1 MPSLFKYT
9 ATNYTGTYALVSMY
23 DSYAQT
29 TVDMGD
35 ARGFTLQL
43 RPSSADDPHDDQDLY
58 DLVLRRQQQQQPE
71 PNTTTPTT
79 NNNDDNDD
87 DFLLVAQMTVVAD
100 EYEIAGQRYT
110 DDIVEVYL
118 VTTTIPETIQSDSA
132 WSEQESIF
140 YVVPYFTQIRFYD
153 RNRTELVLGG
163 PAGSMEYQRL
173 LF

>member
-58 DLVLRRQQQQQPE
+58 DLVLRRQQQQQE
-71 PNTTTPTT
+71 PNTNTT
-79 NNNDDNDD
+79 NDDD